1 MKKSK
6 NWFRTNLGYGLV
18 VIVPLAV
25 VLLLLAK
32 VVELLQKAAAAME
45 LESALGASVA
55 IVLAIVLVLLACVAV
70 GAIVRTRLGTLSF
83 KKVEQVLLQHLPGY
97 ELLGNILKGFAK
109 DQSAY
114 PAVMLQLHG
123 PGSAVFGLV
132 MEEQDN
138 GVLVVFV
145 DCMKELPATLILR
158 PFNFDTLA
166 TYVYQFASD
175 ELIEQ
180 ASLGALGIVL
190 SGLVPVIV
198 LSRIITAT
206 RETQTV

>member
-1 MKKSK
+1 MKNSK

-55 IVLAIVLVLLACVAV
+55 IVLAIVLVLLACVAI

-83 KKVEQVLLQHLPGY
+83 KKVEQVLLQHIPGY

-114 PAVMLQLHG
+114 PAVMLHLHG

-145 DCMKELPATLILR
+145 PSAPALTVGSVHVVERDRVTFLETSPVELVNCISQWGVGA
-158 PFNFDTLA
+158 DK
-166 TYVYQFASD
+166 
-175 ELIEQ
+175 
-180 ASLGALGIVL
+180 ALG
-190 SGLVPVIV
+190 GARP
-198 LSRIITAT
+198 
-206 RETQTV
+206 

>member
-6 NWFRTNLGYGLV
+6 SWFRTNLGYGLV

-145 DCMKELPATLILR
+145 PSAPALTVGSVHVVERDRVTFLETSPVELANCISQWGVGA
-158 PFNFDTLA
+158 DK
-166 TYVYQFASD
+166 
-175 ELIEQ
+175 
-180 ASLGALGIVL
+180 ALG
-190 SGLVPVIV
+190 GARP
-198 LSRIITAT
+198 
-206 RETQTV
+206 

>member
-25 VLLLLAK
+25 LLLLLAK

-55 IVLAIVLVLLACVAV
+55 IVLAIALVLLACVGV

-83 KKVEQVLLQHLPGY
+83 QKVEQLLLQHLPGY

-123 PGSAVFGLV
+123 PGTAVFGLV

-145 DCMKELPATLILR
+145 PSAPALTVGSVHVVERDRVTFLETNPVEMVNCISQWGVGA
-158 PFNFDTLA
+158 DK
-166 TYVYQFASD
+166 
-175 ELIEQ
+175 
-180 ASLGALGIVL
+180 ALG
-190 SGLVPVIV
+190 GARP
-198 LSRIITAT
+198 
-206 RETQTV
+206 

>member
-123 PGSAVFGLV
+123 PGTAVFGLV

-145 DCMKELPATLILR
+145 PSAPALTVGSVHVVERDRVTFLETNPVEMVNCISQWGVGA
-158 PFNFDTLA
+158 DK
-166 TYVYQFASD
+166 
-175 ELIEQ
+175 
-180 ASLGALGIVL
+180 ALG
-190 SGLVPVIV
+190 GARP
-198 LSRIITAT
+198 
-206 RETQTV
+206 

>member
-1 MKKSK
+1 MKNSK

-55 IVLAIVLVLLACVAV
+55 IVLAIVLVLLARVAV

-145 DCMKELPATLILR
+145 PSAPALTVGSVHVVERDRVTFLETSPVELVNCISQWGVGA
-158 PFNFDTLA
+158 DK
-166 TYVYQFASD
+166 
-175 ELIEQ
+175 
-180 ASLGALGIVL
+180 ALG
-190 SGLVPVIV
+190 GARP
-198 LSRIITAT
+198 
-206 RETQTV
+206 

>member
-145 DCMKELPATLILR
+145 PSAPALTVGSVHVVERDRVTFLETSPVELVNCVSQWGVGA
-158 PFNFDTLA
+158 DK
-166 TYVYQFASD
+166 
-175 ELIEQ
+175 
-180 ASLGALGIVL
+180 ALG
-190 SGLVPVIV
+190 GARP
-198 LSRIITAT
+198 
-206 RETQTV
+206 

>member
-83 KKVEQVLLQHLPGY
+83 KKVEKVLLEHIPGY
-97 ELLGNILKGFAK
+97 ELLGSVLKGFAK

-114 PAVMLQLHG
+114 PAVMLQLYG

-145 DCMKELPATLILR
+145 PSAPALTVGSVHVVERDRVTFL
-158 PFNFDTLA
+158 DTSPVEVVNCISQWGVGA
-166 TYVYQFASD
+166 
-175 ELIEQ
+175 EK
-180 ASLGALGIVL
+180 ALG
-190 SGLVPVIV
+190 GARP
-198 LSRIITAT
+198 
-206 RETQTV
+206 

>member
-1 MKKSK
+1 MKNSK

-145 DCMKELPATLILR
+145 PSAPALTVGSVHVVERDRVTFLETNPVEMVNCISQWGVGA
-158 PFNFDTLA
+158 DK
-166 TYVYQFASD
+166 
-175 ELIEQ
+175 
-180 ASLGALGIVL
+180 ALG
-190 SGLVPVIV
+190 GARP
-198 LSRIITAT
+198 
-206 RETQTV
+206 

>member
-1 MKKSK
+1 MKNSK

-32 VVELLQKAAAAME
+32 VVELLQSAAAAME

-70 GAIVRTRLGTLSF
+70 GAVVRTRLGTLSF
-83 KKVEQVLLQHLPGY
+83 NKVEQTLLRHIPGY

-114 PAVMLQLHG
+114 APVMLQLHG

-145 DCMKELPATLILR
+145 PSAPALTVGSVHVVERDRVTFLETSPVELVNCISQWGVGA
-158 PFNFDTLA
+158 DK
-166 TYVYQFASD
+166 
-175 ELIEQ
+175 
-180 ASLGALGIVL
+180 ALG
-190 SGLVPVIV
+190 GARP
-198 LSRIITAT
+198 
-206 RETQTV
+206 